1 MRPPIAT
8 STQNFNLPNGMVMV
22 VHIPEGISKP
32 YMDKNLHVYVKSG
45 ADKRKVTAREEL
57 QRIFQQTALIHADE
71 LPVTN
76 SSTQDIDMAYFAN
89 FFEKEY
95 GESIE
100 EQNLSAVQL
109 FENMNLIQVNKS
121 SNEVALNYAGALL
134 FAKNLKLNYLF
145 F

>member
-71 LPVTN
+71 
-76 SSTQDIDMAYFAN
+76 
-89 FFEKEY
+89 
-95 GESIE
+95 
-100 EQNLSAVQL
+100 
-109 FENMNLIQVNKS
+109 
-121 SNEVALNYAGALL
+121 
-134 FAKNLKLNYLF
+134 
-145 F
+145 